1 MMNLVRA
8 NLDLCCS
15 VAKFSTHKNLFIC
28 AVDIVSFHSS
38 HVLPNDSFV
47 VLEPIKAGQ
56 YLDLYVSMFK
66 VYISIL
72 GNLQRFKTF
81 L

>member
-1 MMNLVRA
+1 MMNLARA
-8 NLDLCCS
+8 NLDLCCN
-15 VAKFSTHKNLFIC
+15 VEKFSTHKNILRC
-28 AVDIVSFHSS
+28 AFDIVSFHSS
-38 HVLPNDSFV
+38 HILPNDSFV
-47 VLEPIKAGQ
+47 LLEPIKAGQ

-72 GNLQRFKTF
+72 GNVQRFKTF